1 MYYRIK
7 QVIQTKSPKVF
18 SVEWD
23 QNVEKEI
30 TAQLVDLPIPLFE
43 TEVQSIVE
51 INIDGKVYV
60 H

>member
-1 MYYRIK
+1 M
-7 QVIQTKSPKVF
+7 
-18 SVEWD
+18 
-23 QNVEKEI
+23 EKEI